1 MASRAGDLHTGDGRA
16 WFNLGVGLATWRK
29 EGGAMQRGILCVLVI
44 TIFMSFMAC
53 SEGPQSPKPVIGPG
67 VQHNMADLAAMM
79 KELHALM
86 FEGPFTEKEA
96 TEVSAMMTQVSAM
109 MKEMSGPEGE
119 RLASQHEQ
127 KLKEMRRR
135 LDAIR
140 QQIKQQNQP
149 LS

>member
-1 MASRAGDLHTGDGRA
+1 V
-16 WFNLGVGLATWRK
+16 WFNLGAGLATWRK
-29 EGGAMQRGILCVLVI
+29 EGGAMQRGILCILVI

-53 SEGPQSPKPVIGPG
+53 SEAPQSPKPVIGPG
-67 VQHNMADLAAMM
+67 VQHNMADLHVMM
-79 KELHALM
+79 KELHGLM
-86 FEGPFTEKEA
+86 FEGPFTEKQA
-96 TEVSAMMTQVSAM
+96 TEISGMMNQVSVM

-119 RLASQHEQ
+119 RLASQNEQ